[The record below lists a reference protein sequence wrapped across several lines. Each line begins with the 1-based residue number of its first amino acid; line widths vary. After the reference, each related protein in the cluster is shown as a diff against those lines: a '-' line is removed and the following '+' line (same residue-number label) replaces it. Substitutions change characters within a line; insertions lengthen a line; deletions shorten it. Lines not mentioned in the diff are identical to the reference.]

1 MKIEEPFDFNAELK
15 SVLNRKLRVETM
27 KKRMSLKPI
36 SFQLF

>member
-1 MKIEEPFDFNAELK
+1 MKIEEPFDLTAELR
-15 SVLNRKLRVETM
+15 SVLNRKLRVEAM